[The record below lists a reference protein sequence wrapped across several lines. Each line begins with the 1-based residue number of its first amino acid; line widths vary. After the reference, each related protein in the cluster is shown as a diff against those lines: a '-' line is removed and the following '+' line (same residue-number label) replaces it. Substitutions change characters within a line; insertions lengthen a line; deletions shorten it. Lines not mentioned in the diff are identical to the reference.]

1 MCYLAMELINQFL
14 IDAGLDEDDVNALL
28 PRALQISLVAIF
40 ILYPLSIMKDMS
52 SLSYAALAS
61 IVTIAFTLAVV
72 IVEMP
77 SYFNKNYNHD
87 KMKYFY
93 VDRGLYDSFAFTF
106 FAFCC
111 QATFFNIYAEL
122 ARPNVR
128 RVHKVAGSIYNPY
141 IYIYIF

>member
-1 MCYLAMELINQFL
+1 MELINQFL
-14 IDAGLDEDDVNALL
+14 IDAGLDEDDVNALWAH
-28 PRALQISLVAIF
+28 ALQIILVAIC

-52 SLSYAALAS
+52 SLSYAAFGSL
-61 IVTIAFTLAVV
+61 IAIATTLIVV

-111 QATFFNIYAEL
+111 QATFFNIYDEL
-122 ARPNVR
+122 ARSNVR
-128 RVHKVAGSIYNPY
+128 RVHKVSRQYL
-141 IYIYIF
+141 